1 MGASDTTVHDVAQ
14 RGFDAGASAYAR
26 ARPSYPPDAVAWLVD
41 HCGIRTGARV
51 CDLAAGTGIFTR
63 LLAPTGASLVAV
75 EPVDGMREE
84 LERTLP
90 GVPTLAAT
98 AEALPFTDASLDAVT
113 VAQAFH
119 WFDADR
125 AFAELARVVR
135 PGGHVGL
142 IWNARERSPQWVD
155 DLWSIM
161 DRVEKRAPWR
171 DHERWS
177 DSALGER
184 RGFATLHERTFRHEQ
199 VLSPDDVVARFASV
213 SHVAVLPEAER
224 NAVLH
229 EIRELL
235 ATNPATAGRTELA
248 IPYRVDAYWCE
259 RRP

>member
-1 MGASDTTVHDVAQ
+1 MPVHDVAQ
-14 RGFDAGASAYAR
+14 RGFDTGASAYAR
-26 ARPSYPPDAVAWLVD
+26 ARPSYPPDSVAWIVE
-41 HCGIRTGARV
+41 HCGITADARV

-63 LLAPTGASLVAV
+63 LIAPTGASIIAV

-84 LERTLP
+84 LECTLP
-90 GVPTLAAT
+90 QVPTLAAT
-98 AEALPFTDASLDAVT
+98 AEALPFAGASLDVVT

-142 IWNARERSPQWVD
+142 IWNARERSPEWVD
-155 DLWSIM
+155 ELWSIM

-184 RGFATLHERTFRHEQ
+184 QGFGPLHEGTFHHEQ
-199 VLSPDDVVARFASV
+199 HLSPDDVVARFASV
-213 SHVAVLPEAER
+213 SHVAVLPDQER
-224 NAVLH
+224 AAVLD
-229 EIRELL
+229 EIREHL
-235 ATNPATAGRTELA
+235 ATNPSTAGRTELA
-248 IPYRVDAYWCE
+248 LPYRVDAYWCE
-259 RRP
+259 RDA